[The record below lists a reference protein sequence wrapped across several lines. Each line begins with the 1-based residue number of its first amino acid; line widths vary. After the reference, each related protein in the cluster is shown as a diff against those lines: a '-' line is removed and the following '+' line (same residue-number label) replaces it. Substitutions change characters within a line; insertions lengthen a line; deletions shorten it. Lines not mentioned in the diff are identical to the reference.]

1 MQVRNG
7 REARQGMC
15 MSDHDSN
22 GPSGLTRRRA
32 LGRLLELATA
42 ASSGWLALPSGRV
55 SAQALSLSVSASGAA
70 AQHPTSFFS
79 MDQKATVSAL
89 ADLIIPADE
98 VSLGAKGAGVEDYVD
113 FVVANASREDQQA
126 WVDGLRVLDEASRT
140 KFGSEFRALPAGQQE
155 QLLAEIAGEEA
166 SPRTGAGRFFVRVK
180 RAVAE
185 GFYTSKIG
193 LQEDLKYQGNSYVEG
208 PATCQEQFATGP
220 AAKDAHESGTH
231 HSGAPCH
238 PESGAK

>member
-1 MQVRNG
+1 
-7 REARQGMC
+7 
-15 MSDHDSN
+15 MSDDN
-22 GPSGLTRRRA
+22 PNRLPGLTRRRA

-55 SAQALSLSVSASGAA
+55 SAQALSPAANASGALT
-70 AQHPTSFFS
+70 QHTTSFFS
-79 MDQKATVSAL
+79 IDQKATVSAL

-126 WVDGLRVLDEASRT
+126 WVDGLRVLDESSRT
-140 KFGSEFRALPAGQQE
+140 KFGSGFRALPADQKE
-155 QLLAEIAGEEA
+155 HLLAEIAGEET

-193 LQEDLKYQGNSYVEG
+193 LQDDLKYQGNSYVEA
-208 PATCQEQFATGP
+208 PATCQDQFATGP
-220 AAKDAHESGTH
+220 AAKDAHESGTQ
-231 HSGAPCH
+231 HSGAHCH
-238 PESGAK
+238 PAPGAK